1 MMVVIESICLFRF
14 ILNIDAF
21 MLEYVRNVIL
31 ADVSEPGHQA
41 HATLQRLSYIMLTS
55 YYVIENAA
63 VVLCELHLVHL
74 ANVDRIVRA
83 VGLTFD
89 LNALSDE

>member
-1 MMVVIESICLFRF
+1 MVVIESICLFHF
-14 ILNIDAF
+14 ILYIDAF
-21 MLEYVRNVIL
+21 MLEYVRNIIL

-63 VVLCELHLVHL
+63 VVLCELYLVHIP
-74 ANVDRIVRA
+74 NVDGIMRA
-83 VGLTFD
+83 VSLTVD
-89 LNALSDE
+89 LNALSNE